1 MNKVTTSQLCSFLL
15 FLSIFSHSAIAHDY
29 KGVPFI
35 TTYSPKEYEAGMQ
48 NNDLLQDQRGLI
60 YIANNYGLLEY
71 DGSRWRIYSVSNGTK
86 VRSVSLH
93 ANGSIYVG
101 AQNQFGYFFPNPEGR
116 MTYHSLSDLL
126 PSPQQ
131 QVGEVW
137 KCYVIEENIYFCT
150 DTHIYKYDGETVTIE
165 AQDIEIGSS
174 FVANNQLYI
183 YQENKGLTFIEKGHQ
198 IMVYG
203 SEVFSDQRIA
213 GLIPLAN
220 DRLLVCTEEHG
231 LYYYNGS
238 KFETWKVDANH
249 VLRSVFI
256 QTVLPLSNHMLA
268 IGTRSNGIFLIS
280 NEGEILSK
288 LDKERGFNNKT
299 IFGLMEDEFGN
310 LWVGQN
316 NGLAKI
322 ELSSPFTYINQQF
335 DLEGAGYCSYSNQDG
350 LYLGT
355 NNGLYLIN
363 NKKTPPYTLNDY
375 HTSKP
380 MNGQIY
386 SIRGFENKI
395 LLGHEDGATFL
406 DQGVADRFSTTEGAW
421 KFIVPQNNPSLLLEG
436 NYLGMKVYHKQNE
449 QWKSEGLLDGLR
461 ESSRVFIEDV
471 DGSIWMTHGYKGVFK
486 IYPAADYSKID
497 SVRFYDDRNGF
508 ATNRLINIFSI
519 NNENIFCSGQGI
531 YRYDKEHDSFVL
543 HDKFTA
549 LFGPKIHIREMQEDA
564 NGNIYFIASNFS
576 GVLIKD
582 KFNNYS
588 MDTKVF
594 NKIHSK
600 LNDDLEDISVLDF
613 GNVLF
618 GAHEG
623 FIHFDP
629 QKKSILLNPIKVLI
643 RRVFSTNDDRI
654 LFDGSFQKDG
664 KIVTNQPTH
673 SDPEFSYDTNSV
685 LFQFSSTFIDEDM
698 KTEYSYRL
706 EGFEKDWSLWT
717 TNTEK
722 EYTNLREGA
731 YEFIV
736 KAKNIYDVESEVARF
751 RFSIN
756 PPWYRTK
763 LAYVLFFILFA
774 GSISAIII
782 SQNLVH
788 KKEKK
793 VMKMTQ
799 KRELIRKDNEMVEL
813 SEKSKTEIM
822 KLKNENLELEI
833 NTKNKELASSTM
845 NLIDKNQLLSGLKN
859 DIKQIL
865 DQDKK
870 NSNTRALK
878 EMLKKID
885 RSISHDDEWE
895 HFQQYFDQVH
905 GDFTTRLRQ
914 EYANLSPQEVK
925 LSNYLRMSL
934 STKEI
939 AQLMNITTRG
949 VEIARYRLRKKLNLD
964 REVNLS
970 EFIGRF

>member
-1 MNKVTTSQLCSFLL
+1 MNKATTSLLCAILL
-15 FLSIFSHSAIAHDY
+15 FISLFSSSATADDY
-29 KGVPFI
+29 KGIPFI
-35 TTYSPKEYEAGMQ
+35 TTYLPKQYNAGMQ
-48 NNDLLQDQRGLI
+48 NNDLLQDQRGVI

-101 AQNQFGYFFPNPEGR
+101 AQNQFGYFFPNEEGL

-126 PSPQQ
+126 PDNQQ
-131 QVGEVW
+131 QIGEVW
-137 KCYVIEENIYFCT
+137 KCYVIEKNIYFCT
-150 DTHIYKYDGETVTIE
+150 DTHIYKYDGRSVSIV

-174 FVANNQLYI
+174 FVIGNQLYI
-183 YQENKGLTFIEKGHQ
+183 YQENKGLYYIEKDHQ

-203 SEVFSDQRIA
+203 SERFINKRIA
-213 GLIPLAN
+213 GLLPLAN
-220 DRLLVCTEEHG
+220 DRFLVCTEENG

-238 KFETWKVDANH
+238 KFEKWKVGASR
-249 VLRSVFI
+249 LLTSVFI
-256 QTVLPLSNHMLA
+256 QTVLSLSNHTIA
-268 IGTRSNGIFLIS
+268 IGTRNNGIFLIS
-280 NEGEILSK
+280 NEGEILAK
-288 LDKERGFNNKT
+288 LDKERGFNNKA

-322 ELSSPFTYINQQF
+322 EISSPFTYISQQF
-335 DLEGAGYCSYSNQDG
+335 DLEGAGYCSYANKDG

-363 NKKTPPYTLNDY
+363 NNKETQNNLNDY
-375 HTSKP
+375 STSKP

-386 SIRGFENKI
+386 SIRELENKI

-406 DQGVADRFSTTEGAW
+406 EHGVVNQFSTTEGAW
-421 KFIVPQNNPSLLLEG
+421 KFITPQNNSSLLLEG
-436 NYLGMKVYHKQNE
+436 NYLGMKVYRKENG
-449 QWKSEGLLDGLR
+449 QWESNGLLEGLR
-461 ESSRVFIEDV
+461 ESSRVFIENV

-486 IYPAADYSKID
+486 IYPAKDYSKID
-497 SVRFYDDRNGF
+497 SVRFYGEKNGF
-508 ATNRLINIFSI
+508 ATNRLINVFSI
-519 NNENIFCSGQGI
+519 NNENIFCSGEGI
-531 YRYDKEHDSFVL
+531 YRYDKEGDKFVL
-543 HDKFTA
+543 HEKFTDI
-549 LFGPKIHIREMQEDA
+549 FGSKIHIREMQEDA

-576 GVLIKD
+576 GLLTKD
-582 KFNNYS
+582 KFNDYS
-588 MDTKVF
+588 LDTKIF

-629 QKKSILLNPIKVLI
+629 QKQSVLLNPIKVLI
-643 RRVFSTNDDRI
+643 RRVLSTNDDLI
-654 LFDGSFQKDG
+654 LFDGSFQTKG
-664 KIVTNQPTH
+664 EVVSSQPA
-673 SDPEFSYDTNSV
+673 SVLPEYSYSENSV
-685 LFQFSSTFIDEDM
+685 LFQFSSNFVDEDM
-698 KTEYSYRL
+698 KTEYSYYL
-706 EGFEKDWSLWT
+706 KGYEDNWSAWT
-717 TNTEK
+717 INTEK
-722 EYTNLREGA
+722 EYTNLREGE
-731 YEFIV
+731 YEFTV
-736 KAKNIYDVESEVARF
+736 KAKNIYDIESEIASYH
-751 RFSIN
+751 FSIN

-763 LAYVLFFILFA
+763 IAYFLYFVLFV
-774 GSISAIII
+774 GSISTVVI
-782 SQNLVH
+782 SQNVVH
-788 KKEKK
+788 TKEKK
-793 VMKMTQ
+793 VMKLTQ
-799 KRELIRKDNEMVEL
+799 KRELIRKDNEIVEL
-813 SEKSKTEIM
+813 SEKSKAEIM
-822 KLKNENLELEI
+822 KLQNENLELEI

-845 NLIDKNQLLSGLKN
+845 NLIDKNQLLTGLKN
-859 DIKQIL
+859 DIKHIL

-870 NSNTRALK
+870 NSNTRSLK

-885 RSISHDDEWE
+885 RSITHDDEWE

-914 EYANLSPQEVK
+914 AYANLSPQEVK